1 MFKLF
6 CVKAKL
12 LLSTSAKDTVMF
24 TSFFM
29 YKVYPFL
36 RSDQISRSVVSDSL
50 VVNYMCIQKL
60 CTNSGL
66 FLNLWMKWKLYPL
79 ILEKVCHAT
88 QTYQY
93 ILSRILL
100 KKYLRLDIL
109 LDYSVICSNSYWVPP
124 MCATYKR
131 PHKKQNLQLS
141 CTLCSGGGRNV
152 LYE

>member
-6 CVKAKL
+6 YVKAKL

-36 RSDQISRSVVSDSL
+36 VVSYLYSYL

-88 QTYQY
+88 QIYQY

-109 LDYSVICSNSYWVPP
+109 LDYSVICSVTECLPCMPHTKDSTKNKTSSFPAPCVLEGEE
-124 MCATYKR
+124 MCYMSKAYIV
-131 PHKKQNLQLS
+131 
-141 CTLCSGGGRNV
+141 C
-152 LYE
+152 